1 MVFGFPVRFDTFA
14 LLLAAYAVFALQG
27 SGIFLV
33 ALFAS
38 SILVHELGH
47 AFAFRRY
54 GCDSAIVIHAF
65 GGMTMS
71 YQAGK
76 LTNREHI
83 VVSLAGPLTQ
93 LLLLGIPSLIV
104 LAMLELDG
112 VLRFVVFASVFLNL
126 GWALVNLLPMYPL
139 DGGQVLYRALLAKR
153 VSSAWSATKVVSV
166 AVAAPLALAAWAFGF
181 RIGVLLIAFTVLR
194 GISGLEP
201 GGSSSPIR
209 AKAEA
214 ARAGARPV
222 STRGDAGDRAARE
235 AYGHLVA
242 GSPQRFQSL
251 VTALAG
257 DSSRSAEVDEL
268 RRWQTLLAA
277 GELSEPPPQ
286 LLLARVA
293 SYDPTTSNATTSNA
307 GDLAAQL
314 VSNLDHGRFLAAVAV
329 LSRRNQWAEILRS
342 VDDVATLERFEDR
355 LVDAGL
361 TIEQMLVARE
371 IRLRSEASDQTPASD

>member
-1 MVFGFPVRFDTFA
+1 
-14 LLLAAYAVFALQG
+14 
-27 SGIFLV
+27 
-33 ALFAS
+33 
-38 SILVHELGH
+38 
-47 AFAFRRY
+47 
-54 GCDSAIVIHAF
+54 
-65 GGMTMS
+65 
-71 YQAGK
+71 
-76 LTNREHI
+76 
-83 VVSLAGPLTQ
+83 
-93 LLLLGIPSLIV
+93 
-104 LAMLELDG
+104 
-112 VLRFVVFASVFLNL
+112 
-126 GWALVNLLPMYPL
+126 MYPL

-166 AVAAPLALAAWAFGF
+166 VVAAPLALAAWAFGF

-201 GGSSSPIR
+201 GGSTSPIR

-214 ARAGARPV
+214 ARAGAKPV
-222 STRGDAGDRAARE
+222 STRGDAGDRAALE

-242 GSPQRFQSL
+242 GSPQRFESL
-251 VTALAG
+251 ITALAG
-257 DSSRSAEVDEL
+257 DPGRSAEVDEL
-268 RRWQTLLAA
+268 RRWQILLAT
-277 GELSEPPPQ
+277 GELVEPPPQ

-293 SYDPTTSNATTSNA
+293 SYDSTTSNANTSNATTSNA

-314 VSNLDHGRFLAAVAV
+314 VSSLDHGRFLAAVAV